1 VGVTALQYS
10 TSGAFVTSGA
20 VPVNPAASAANT
32 TFTLTIPFNVTL
44 SDLVLT
50 AFASDAAGNQGHSA
64 PVHVILTGADITPPA
79 TMATAASAPGAG
91 TTTTI
96 TYQVTDGLA
105 DLDHVELYFRR
116 NAMGTFNLYAGFDG
130 AGTGHYFPQSGA
142 TGDHCLRLDAHGRR
156 RPLRILHDR
165 RR

>member
-1 VGVTALQYS
+1 VAITSPAPDTPYNFGDQIKIRVTATDAVGVTALQYS

-50 AFASDAAGNQGHSA
+50 AFASDAAGNQGHSRRSTF
-64 PVHVILTGADITPPA
+64 ILTGADITPPA

-105 DLDHVELYFRR
+105 DLDHVEAL
-116 NAMGTFNLYAGFDG
+116 
-130 AGTGHYFPQSGA
+130 FPPQCH
-142 TGDHCLRLDAHGRR
+142 GDV
-156 RPLRILHDR
+156 
-165 RR
+165 